1 MTEKPKR
8 HSMTDSLKRRKDVK
22 AFLEA
27 GTANRQDSDPSPE
40 PKESHHTPERRI
52 AVTLRLPEKIAHA
65 LIDASAERRK
75 NRENAWSQQDIAAE
89 ALSQWMDQDRH
100 HQKQ

>member
-8 HSMTDSLKRRKDVK
+8 HSMTESLKRREDVR

-27 GTANRQDSDPSPE
+27 GTQNRQNSDLKPE
-40 PKESHHTPERRI
+40 QKESHKTPERRI

-75 NRENAWSQQDIAAE
+75 KRKKGWSQQDIVAE
-89 ALSQWMDQDRH
+89 ALASWLPRTGKLED
-100 HQKQ
+100 